1 MGSLKENIQAMLNNE
16 FEKIN
21 NNFTQSGRALDG
33 KEKRLQ
39 AEIDKLK
46 SELDASVAR
55 MAELARQNAGKG
67 DGVPSE
73 ELGTLKSQVATH
85 QEVLQRAN
93 AEVV

>member
-73 ELGTLKSQVATH
+73 ELDALKLQVATH

>member
-21 NNFTQSGRALDG
+21 NNFTQSGRALDA

-46 SELDASVAR
+46 AELDASLAQVADIAKR
-55 MAELARQNAGKG
+55 NSGRVG
-67 DGVPSE
+67 DGVPPE
-73 ELGTLKSQVATH
+73 ELKKLKAIVDNH
-85 QEVLQRAN
+85 
-93 AEVV
+93 